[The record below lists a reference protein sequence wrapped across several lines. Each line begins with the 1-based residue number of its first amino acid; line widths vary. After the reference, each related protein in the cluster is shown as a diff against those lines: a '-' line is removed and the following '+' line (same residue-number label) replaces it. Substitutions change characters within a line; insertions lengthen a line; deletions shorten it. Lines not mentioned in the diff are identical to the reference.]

1 MKVLVWLMSSD
12 VSCPWLFQVENT
24 TCHRCIVSRVK
35 YDVVIDIFFQM
46 SRLVADVGTVSSN

>member
-1 MKVLVWLMSSD
+1 
-12 VSCPWLFQVENT
+12 
-24 TCHRCIVSRVK
+24 VSRVK